1 MSSFRSI
8 AFLALTAG
16 LATVSKAQVSG
27 SGSTTRYWDCC
38 KGSCAWEGKADV
50 SAPIT
55 TCDADDNPL
64 SEANAKSGCDGG
76 SAYMCSDQSPWAV
89 SSDLAYGF
97 AAVSIP
103 GGSESSWC
111 CSCYE
116 LTFTSTSIA
125 GKKMIVQA
133 TNTGADLGEG
143 GGVGIYN
150 GCTDEWGA
158 PSSGWGAQYGGISTN
173 TCSNFPSALQPG
185 CNFRFGDFFEGAD
198 NPSVDYKQVTCPK
211 ALTDKT
217 GCIRSGE
224 TPTESE
230 ADTSDSGSSAPAS
243 SSTAAPA
250 SSSEAAAYS
259 STAAVESSPASS
271 SVVAAAESSSAPASS
286 STAPVDSSNPP
297 AYSAPASSAPAY
309 SAPASSSE
317 AAPVSDSASSSQYMS
332 SPYSFSATYGSASSS
347 AAAPA
352 ETESAAPSD
361 YASGD
366 EECEVQYV
374 YEYV

>member
-143 GGVGIYN
+143 QF
-150 GCTDEWGA
+150 DW
-158 PSSGWGAQYGGISTN
+158 PSQAAAGWGAQYGGISTN